1 MESLYR
7 DIKNL
12 YIVQNTKTIE
22 YDAIPHCTDVKFEI
36 RETFIL

>member
-12 YIVQNTKTIE
+12 YIIQHTKTIE
-22 YDAIPHCTDVKFEI
+22 YDAILLCTDVKFEI